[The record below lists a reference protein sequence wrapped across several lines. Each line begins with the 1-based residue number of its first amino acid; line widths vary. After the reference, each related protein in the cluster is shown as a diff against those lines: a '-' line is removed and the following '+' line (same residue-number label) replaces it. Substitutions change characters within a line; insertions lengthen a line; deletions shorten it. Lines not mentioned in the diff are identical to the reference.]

1 AESFDFRVVARLK
14 ARVTL
19 EQASS
24 DVFGIAKALVRE
36 YPEIYSGNVRMS
48 ATIESLAGDVVAK
61 VRPGLLVLL
70 CAVGFVLLIACAN
83 VANLLL
89 ARAAARNR
97 EIAVRTAIGASPARL
112 IRQMLTES
120 AVLSLA
126 GGLLGVGLA
135 TWLVKAFRDFGP
147 ESLPRIHE

>member
-1 AESFDFRVVARLK
+1 
-14 ARVTL
+14 
-19 EQASS
+19 
-24 DVFGIAKALVRE
+24 
-36 YPEIYSGNVRMS
+36 
-48 ATIESLAGDVVAK
+48 
-61 VRPGLLVLL
+61 
-70 CAVGFVLLIACAN
+70 LIACAN

-135 TWLVKAFRDFGP
+135 TWLVKGFRDFGP
-147 ESLPRIHE
+147 ESLPRLHEVGVDPLVLAFALLVSIVTGLLFGLFPALKVSHLSLGTALKDAGRQSGEGRERHRSRNLLIIVETASALLLLIGAG